1 MPVAPLK
8 VTVPGLKR
16 KQGAAG
22 ILSDRFPKAAC
33 TLVRRKS
40 VRGRKSESPS
50 QWFEVRQYNTML
62 RARGYRLFTSS
73 GRISGPTCS
82 YRPSVGGNLSS
93 PFIEYDMQSSR
104 FTNTASR
111 TGPFRRGRMVI
122 PSATSTRQTW
132 PRGYFVARLVY
143 SRVRVTRRFS
153 CGWTL
158 VRRISTWGL
167 VNHYRPK
174 CCPPGGLEREQM

>member
-1 MPVAPLK
+1 MPVTPLE

-50 QWFEVRQYNTML
+50 QWFEVRRYNTVL

-73 GRISGPTCS
+73 GRISDPTCS
-82 YRPSVGGNLSS
+82 YRPSVGGSLYLLSLSMICS
-93 PFIEYDMQSSR
+93 PHD
-104 FTNTASR
+104 SR
-111 TGPFRRGRMVI
+111 TQQAVQVPLD
-122 PSATSTRQTW
+122 
-132 PRGYFVARLVY
+132 VA
-143 SRVRVTRRFS
+143 
-153 CGWTL
+153 GW
-158 VRRISTWGL
+158 
-167 VNHYRPK
+167 
-174 CCPPGGLEREQM
+174 